1 MEKIKF
7 SAQVVSARNKW
18 LKLAANETMET
29 VLEFLQSKYEN
40 EENSNRRL
48 GNLAAQT
55 WIIRK
60 RLEHMP
66 THPETTVGVFLEGSE
81 KNKPQTITQAIADN
95 PDTEV
100 HVKLETL
107 KVDQDEASLIVI
119 HINEEVK
126 INDMRFF
133 SGSKVEVS
141 KEDAEKLVQA
151 GKAVIHE
158 E

>member
-29 VLEFLQSKYEN
+29 VLEFLQSKYEV
-40 EENSNRRL
+40 EENTNRRL

-60 RLEHMP
+60 RLDHMP
-66 THPETTVGVFLEGSE
+66 ANPDTTVGAFLEGPE
-81 KNKPQTITQAIADN
+81 KNKPQTITPAIEEN

-100 HVKLETL
+100 HVKIETL

-141 KEDAEKLVQA
+141 KADAEKLVQA